1 MKKHLL
7 RFIRGARYEVRGTR
21 CGVRGTRY
29 GVRGTRALVV
39 LAALLLH
46 QATASAQYVIS
57 LTDGQKLTW
66 SGFTFVK
73 GSGDDTWLI
82 RKEGL
87 TSGGTDIS
95 RVVSITAQPLAE
107 RTWKAPTYPDDYRQL
122 AGWNTRSKWN
132 LANIHD
138 PSVMLAE
145 DGYYY
150 MYCTDAGFG
159 NPQNGH
165 GHFHCRRSKNLV
177 DWSYLGG
184 TMANVPAWVKDSLNT
199 ERRRLGLPEIASPQ
213 YGYWAPCVRKVKE
226 GLYRMYYCIVVDN
239 YIKTGKAATTEN
251 FDNSWTERSF
261 IGVMETATPANVNSW
276 KDKGFVLCSMSDK
289 GQNWTRN
296 GTNDWSGYFRY
307 NAIDP
312 SYIITPEGEHW
323 LIYGSWHSGFAAVQI
338 DPETGKTLKPMP
350 SFYSSLTEL
359 NKVAKRVYTRDANSR
374 WQGAEAPEVIY
385 NPETGYYYLFMAY
398 DGLDVP
404 YNTRVVRSKNINGP
418 YYTKSGTDVTNNGG
432 QAFPIMTHPYKF
444 GSDHGWVGISHCAVF
459 SDGQGNWYYC
469 SQGRFPADYDSWAPN
484 AIMLGHV
491 RSIRWTSDG
500 WPLVMPERYSGVPQ
514 TPIEESELVGQ
525 WENILLSYD
534 YGKQRES
541 VSFTLGDDHKVSGG
555 WMAGNNWSYDAAKRI
570 LKVGSF
576 QLYVQREAD
585 WEAGKENVGSGTTN
599 THTGRVKT
607 IVYAG
612 ISGNNTYWGKKVQ

>member
-1 MKKHLL
+1 M
-7 RFIRGARYEVRGTR
+7 
-21 CGVRGTRY
+21 
-29 GVRGTRALVV
+29 
-39 LAALLLH
+39 LAILLH

-57 LTDGQKLTW
+57 LTDGQQLTW
-66 SGFTFVK
+66 PDFTFVK

-107 RTWKAPTYPDDYRQL
+107 RSWKAPTYPDDYRQL
-122 AGWNTRSKWN
+122 AGWSTRSKWN

-177 DWSYLGG
+177 DWTYLGG
-184 TMANVPAWVKDSLNT
+184 TMANVPAWVKDSLNS
-199 ERRRLGLPEIASPQ
+199 ERRRLELPEIASPQ

-239 YIKTGKAATTEN
+239 YIKTGKPNTTEN

-261 IGVMETATPANVNSW
+261 IGVMETATPANVSSW

-289 GQNWTRN
+289 GKSWTRN
-296 GTNDWSGYFRY
+296 GTGDWNGYFRY

-338 DPETGKTLKPMP
+338 DPETGKTLKKMP
-350 SFYSSLTEL
+350 PFYTSLTEL
-359 NKVAKRVYTRDANSR
+359 NKVTKRVYTRDANSR
-374 WQGAEAPEVIY
+374 WQGSEAPEVIY

-404 YNTRVVRSKNINGP
+404 YNTRVVRSKNVNGP
-418 YYTKSGTDVTNNGG
+418 YYTKSGTDVTSNGG
-432 QAFPIMTHPYKF
+432 QAFPQI
-444 GSDHGWVGISHCAVF
+444 
-459 SDGQGNWYYC
+459 
-469 SQGRFPADYDSWAPN
+469 GRAQ
-484 AIMLGHV
+484 V
-491 RSIRWTSDG
+491 
-500 WPLVMPERYSGVPQ
+500 
-514 TPIEESELVGQ
+514 
-525 WENILLSYD
+525 
-534 YGKQRES
+534 
-541 VSFTLGDDHKVSGG
+541 
-555 WMAGNNWSYDAAKRI
+555 
-570 LKVGSF
+570 
-576 QLYVQREAD
+576 
-585 WEAGKENVGSGTTN
+585 
-599 THTGRVKT
+599 
-607 IVYAG
+607 
-612 ISGNNTYWGKKVQ
+612 

>member
-7 RFIRGARYEVRGTR
+7 RFIQGARYEVRGTR
-21 CGVRGTRY
+21 CEVRGTRY

-39 LAALLLH
+39 LAALLH

-418 YYTKSGTDVTNNGG
+418 YYTKSGTDVTSNGG

>member
-1 MKKHLL
+1 MKKHILQTTL
-7 RFIRGARYEVRGTR
+7 T
-21 CGVRGTRY
+21 
-29 GVRGTRALVV
+29 LV
-39 LAALLLH
+39 AMMLLH

-57 LTDGQKLTW
+57 LTDGQQLTW
-66 SGFTFVK
+66 PGFTFVK
-73 GSGDDTWLI
+73 GNSDDTWLI
-82 RKEGL
+82 RKEGV

-95 RVVSITAQPLAE
+95 RIVSITAQPLTE

-122 AGWNTRSKWN
+122 AGWSTRSKWN

-159 NPQNGH
+159 NPQDGH

-184 TMANVPAWVKDSLNT
+184 TMTNVPGWVKDSLNS
-199 ERRRLGLPEIASPQ
+199 ERRRLGLPDITSPQ
-213 YGYWAPCVRKVKE
+213 YGYWAPCARKVRE

-239 YIKTGKAATTEN
+239 YIKTGKPSTTEN
-251 FDNSWTERSF
+251 FDNSWTERAF
-261 IGVMETATPANVNSW
+261 IGVMETATPDKVNSW

-289 GQNWTRN
+289 QKNWTRN
-296 GTNDWSGYFRY
+296 GTGDWSAYFRY

-312 SYIITPEGEHW
+312 TYIITPEGEHW

-338 DPETGKTLKPMP
+338 DPETGKTLKEMP
-350 SFYSSLTEL
+350 PFYTTLAEL
-359 NKVAKRVYTRDANSR
+359 NKVTKRVYTRDANSR

-404 YNTRVVRSKNINGP
+404 YNTRVVRSKNVNGP
-418 YYTKSGTDVTNNGG
+418 YYSKSGTDVTSNGG
-432 QAFPIMTHPYKF
+432 QAFPILTHPYRF
-444 GSDHGWVGISHCAVF
+444 GNDHGWVGISHCAVF

-469 SQGRFPADYDSWAPN
+469 SQGRFPADYDNWASN

-500 WPLVMPERYSGVPQ
+500 WPVVMPERYSGVPQ
-514 TPIEESELVGQ
+514 TAIEESELVGQ

-534 YGKQRES
+534 YGKQRQS
-541 VSFTLGDDHKVSGG
+541 VSFTLGNDHKVSGD
-555 WMAGNNWSYDAAKRI
+555 WMAGNNWSYDATKRM
-570 LKVGSF
+570 LKVGSY
-576 QLYVQREAD
+576 QLYLQRETD
-585 WEAGKENVGSGTTN
+585 WESGKETVGQGTNN

-612 ISGNNTYWGKKVQ
+612 ISGNSTFWGKKVQ